1 DPNPP
6 TEIFSMPG
14 GPALFNFTGPAIF
27 VNGAIQ
33 LVDPI
38 QPPVFL
44 DAGIWTRLYRV
55 CFSVTEEFNAAP
67 VFCPPLVWDLE
78 QDPANGACLVCDD
91 GVVITLVNPANP
103 NESIPAIEQV
113 EQFNWAYAPPGAPT
127 PPYGFPVPINCI
139 ASTCFIDLAL
149 EKSYLSGP
157 DTVRPGDN
165 VVFTIRVT
173 NEGNIPVG
181 EITVIDYIPIGL
193 SLNDPD
199 WTAGTDG

>member
-1 DPNPP
+1 QSPEVTVRFANPDYDCLTGIYCVDVEFMCNVPGQRIFGQNVRFFYPDTLLDLIGFTDFVAGYGPVDPNPP

-78 QDPANGACLVCDD
+78 QDPANGGFLVGDD

-103 NESIPAIEQV
+103 NE
-113 EQFNWAYAPPGAPT
+113 
-127 PPYGFPVPINCI
+127 
-139 ASTCFIDLAL
+139 
-149 EKSYLSGP
+149 
-157 DTVRPGDN
+157 
-165 VVFTIRVT
+165 
-173 NEGNIPVG
+173 
-181 EITVIDYIPIGL
+181 
-193 SLNDPD
+193 
-199 WTAGTDG
+199 